1 MALRG
6 TAVARAA
13 ATRPPSGVIGF
24 LASLKERL
32 ATGKLLRPDVADD
45 VLRLPM
51 EQSKYR
57 TPAPGDQRPTI
68 VPTGPYKNVFD
79 IAYFKRAP
87 GAAPAADAAA
97 APAVASAASPLLS
110 AAEAKSA
117 AELPPTPGRAPVAIH
132 LGYAGEFDKKA

>member
-1 MALRG
+1 MGSDFRPAWPHGLPVPLTNPASVLVYAFFFRIVPTRPASDSVMFLRG

-13 ATRPPSGVIGF
+13 AARPPSGVIGF

-57 TPAPGDQRPTI
+57 TPAPG
-68 VPTGPYKNVFD
+68 
-79 IAYFKRAP
+79 
-87 GAAPAADAAA
+87 
-97 APAVASAASPLLS
+97 
-110 AAEAKSA
+110 
-117 AELPPTPGRAPVAIH
+117 
-132 LGYAGEFDKKA
+132 

>member
-1 MALRG
+1 MALRAS
-6 TAVARAA
+6 TMACAA
-13 ATRPPSGVIGF
+13 ASKPPTGLIGV

-79 IAYFKRAP
+79 IAYFKRGP
-87 GAAPAADAAA
+87 GAGLASDASAPAS
-97 APAVASAASPLLS
+97 PAASPLLS
-110 AAEAKSA
+110 AEEAKSA
-117 AELPPTPGRAPVAIH
+117 ADLPPTPGRVPVAIH